1 MPIMKLLSQAFKAT
15 LEEFGI
21 KGFQMAEQAD
31 VSTGMVSTFKNGSKA
46 ITTDSLEKILAA
58 LPDEAFEFWVSQLL
72 HCRKL
77 QNFTEHPPA
86 LDQFVEQLDSDATS
100 ALLNALARKIR
111 KEGLKKQAET
121 VAPL

>member
-1 MPIMKLLSQAFKAT
+1 
-15 LEEFGI
+15 
-21 KGFQMAEQAD
+21 MAEQAD

-72 HCRKL
+72 HGRKL
-77 QNFTEHPPA
+77 HNVTEYPPA

-100 ALLNALARKIR
+100 ALLSALAQKIR
-111 KEGLKKQAET
+111 KEGLKKQAEA
-121 VAPL
+121 VSSL